1 MVLARGGLFREGA
14 EGKDRY
20 PRTQQASQNATR
32 GHHTQRR
39 GRERAIA
46 VGPGVILRNR
56 QTRVASPDASA
67 STDASASLVESLI
80 LAQDQRWRRA

>member
-32 GHHTQRR
+32 GHHTQTQDPEGLLWGHTFR
-39 GRERAIA
+39 GVRFLLKRSR
-46 VGPGVILRNR
+46 GHGG
-56 QTRVASPDASA
+56 SPRC
-67 STDASASLVESLI
+67 LVSGN
-80 LAQDQRWRRA
+80 